1 MTPPNITIDY
11 LANHPELAEELARFS
26 WNEWPSI
33 YEHRGQTFADA
44 LSKYQERTNV
54 DSIPLALVAFA
65 EGKLVGTVSLKDDD
79 LDIRPE
85 IKHWLGGLFV
95 VPEWRG
101 RGVGSVLMRQ
111 AVEEARRLKV
121 PRLFLWTSSAEGL
134 YLKLGWQP
142 VERTDYCGTRIVIM
156 QNDFTTS
163 QRSEISRWRL
173 LWPRFQDQVKR
184 SLRCPPEPGKSTLR
198 HDIAQT
204 RFARLRAETEADFL
218 RERGRRAN

>member
-1 MTPPNITIDY
+1 MTEPNITIDY

-44 LSKYQERTNV
+44 LRKYQERTNV

-65 EGKLVGTVSLKDDD
+65 GGMLVGTVSLKDDD

-101 RGVGSVLMRQ
+101 RGVASALMRH
-111 AVEEARRLKV
+111 ATEEARRLKV

-156 QNDFTTS
+156 ENDFTTS
-163 QRSEISRWRL
+163 NE
-173 LWPRFQDQVKR
+173 
-184 SLRCPPEPGKSTLR
+184 
-198 HDIAQT
+198 
-204 RFARLRAETEADFL
+204 RAS
-218 RERGRRAN
+218 

>member
-1 MTPPNITIDY
+1 MTEPNITIDY

-44 LSKYQERTNV
+44 LRKYQERTNV
-54 DSIPLALVAFA
+54 NSIPLALVAFA
-65 EGKLVGTVSLKDDD
+65 EQKLVGTVSLKDDD
-79 LDIRPE
+79 LEIRPE

-101 RGVGSVLMRQ
+101 RGVASALMRQ
-111 AVEEARRLKV
+111 ATEKARRLKV

-156 QNDFTTS
+156 ENDFTTS
-163 QRSEISRWRL
+163 DE
-173 LWPRFQDQVKR
+173 
-184 SLRCPPEPGKSTLR
+184 
-198 HDIAQT
+198 
-204 RFARLRAETEADFL
+204 RAS
-218 RERGRRAN
+218 

>member
-44 LSKYQERTNV
+44 LRTYQERTNV

-65 EGKLVGTVSLKDDD
+65 GGKLVGTVSLKDDD
-79 LDIRPE
+79 LEIRPE

-101 RGVGSVLMRQ
+101 RSVASALMRR
-111 AVEEARRLKV
+111 ATEEARRLKV
-121 PRLFLWTSSAEGL
+121 LRLFLWTSSAEGL

-156 QNDFTTS
+156 ENDFTTS
-163 QRSEISRWRL
+163 DE
-173 LWPRFQDQVKR
+173 
-184 SLRCPPEPGKSTLR
+184 
-198 HDIAQT
+198 
-204 RFARLRAETEADFL
+204 RAS
-218 RERGRRAN
+218 